1 MRRFYQI
8 GIVVLAIAVV
18 ASALWYWGNRGAQA
32 QDQYPTATVTR
43 GDIEDDVTALGTLQ
57 PLEYVDVGTQVSGQ
71 LQKLHVNIG
80 DTVKAQDLLAEI
92 DPTVYAS
99 KVDADQAQL
108 LNLKAQLQD
117 KQSQRALAEQQLNRQ
132 SGLIKA
138 RATSEDA
145 LQTSQA
151 AFKSATAQ
159 VASLQAQIQ
168 QTESAL
174 KGDQA
179 NLGYTKIYAPMA
191 GTVVSLTAKQGQTLN
206 ANQQAPIVMR
216 IADLSTMTVWTQVS
230 EADVSKLRI
239 GMDAYFATLGQPSRR
254 WSGKLRQILPT
265 PEVINNVIL
274 YDVLFDV
281 PNPDGQLMTQMSAQ
295 VFFVRASAKDALV
308 LPLAALQGGGQKAKR
323 DAAGN
328 ATSSYT
334 VQVLKEGK
342 TEDRQVTVGT
352 KTRVLAEVLSGLAE
366 GEVVVLHPG
375 PAKTSAAQASPVN
388 PAMAGAR
395 VPR

>member
-8 GIVVLAIAVV
+8 GSVVLAISVV
-18 ASALWYWGNRGAQA
+18 AALWYWGNRGAQA
-32 QDQYPTATVTR
+32 QDQHPTATVTR

-132 SGLIKA
+132 AGLIKA

-179 NLGYTKIYAPMA
+179 NLGYTKI
-191 GTVVSLTAKQGQTLN
+191 
-206 ANQQAPIVMR
+206 
-216 IADLSTMTVWTQVS
+216 
-230 EADVSKLRI
+230 
-239 GMDAYFATLGQPSRR
+239 
-254 WSGKLRQILPT
+254 
-265 PEVINNVIL
+265 
-274 YDVLFDV
+274 
-281 PNPDGQLMTQMSAQ
+281 
-295 VFFVRASAKDALV
+295 
-308 LPLAALQGGGQKAKR
+308 
-323 DAAGN
+323 
-328 ATSSYT
+328 
-334 VQVLKEGK
+334 
-342 TEDRQVTVGT
+342 
-352 KTRVLAEVLSGLAE
+352 
-366 GEVVVLHPG
+366 
-375 PAKTSAAQASPVN
+375 
-388 PAMAGAR
+388 
-395 VPR
+395 

>member
-8 GIVVLAIAVV
+8 GSVVLAISVV
-18 ASALWYWGNRGAQA
+18 AALWYLGHRSARA

-57 PLEYVDVGTQVSGQ
+57 PLQYVDVGTQVSGQ

-80 DTVKAQDLLAEI
+80 DTVKPQDLLAEI
-92 DPTVYAS
+92 DPTVYAA
-99 KVDADQAQL
+99 KVDADQALL

-117 KQSQRALAEQQLNRQ
+117 KQSQRALAEQQLSRQ
-132 SGLIKA
+132 AALIKA
-138 RATSEDA
+138 RATSQDA

-151 AFKSATAQ
+151 TFKSAGAQ
-159 VASLQAQIQ
+159 VASLQAQVQ

-191 GTVVSLTAKQGQTLN
+191 GTVVSLAAKQGQTLN

-216 IADLSTMTVWTQVS
+216 IADLSTMSVWTQVS
-230 EADVSKLRI
+230 EADVSKLQI
-239 GMDAYFATLGQPSRR
+239 GMDAYFATLGQPNRR
-254 WSGKLRQILPT
+254 WSGNLRQILPT

-308 LPLAALQGGGQKAKR
+308 LPLAALQGSGKKSKD

-328 ATSSYT
+328 PTSSYT
-334 VQVLKEGK
+334 VQVIKDDK

-352 KTRVLAEVLSGLAE
+352 KTRLLAQVLSGLEE
-366 GEVVVLHPG
+366 GDIVVLHAVPG
-375 PAKTSAAQASPVN
+375 KASTAQANPVN
-388 PAMAGAR
+388 PATAGTRVAR
-395 VPR
+395 

>member
-8 GIVVLAIAVV
+8 GSVVLAISVV
-18 ASALWYWGNRGAQA
+18 AALWYWGNRGAQA
-32 QDQYPTATVTR
+32 QDQHPTATVTR

-132 SGLIKA
+132 AGLIKA

-230 EADVSKLRI
+230 EADVSKLKI

-295 VFFVRASAKDALV
+295 VFFVRASAKDALM
-308 LPLAALQGGGQKAKR
+308 LPLAALQGGQKAKD

-334 VQVLKEGK
+334 VQVLKDGK

-352 KTRVLAEVLSGLAE
+352 KTRVLAQILSGLAE
-366 GEVVVLHPG
+366 GEMVVLHPA
-375 PAKTSAAQASPVN
+375 PAKTNTAQASPVS

>member
-8 GIVVLAIAVV
+8 GSVVFAISAV
-18 ASALWYWGNRGAQA
+18 AALWYWGHRGAQA
-32 QDQYPTATVTR
+32 QDQHPTAMVAR

-71 LQKLHVNIG
+71 LQKLRVNIG
-80 DTVKAQDLLAEI
+80 DTVKTHDLLAEI

-132 SGLIKA
+132 AGLIKA

-151 AFKSATAQ
+151 TFKSAGAQ

-206 ANQQAPIVMR
+206 ANQQAPIVLR

-230 EADVSKLRI
+230 EADVSKLKI

-265 PEVINNVIL
+265 PEVINSVIL

-308 LPLAALQGGGQKAKR
+308 LPLAALQGGGQKSKD

-334 VQVLKEGK
+334 VQVLKDGK

-352 KTRVLAEVLSGLAE
+352 KTRVLAQVLSGLAE
-366 GEVVVLHPG
+366 GDVVVLHPA
-375 PAKTSAAQASPVN
+375 PAKAKTAQASPAN
-388 PAMAGAR
+388 PAIPGAG